1 MWSVGLDAADWEA
14 WRAME
19 AIHTSGRARLLGVS
33 NVSLEQLDFCAQQA
47 RVRPRFVQN
56 RCFAVRG
63 WDRDCRSCSA
73 NQIIY
78 QGFSLLTAN
87 GEASEDP
94 PGADCPASWPLDHS
108 DRISVRVDVGMLPLT
123 GTTSAEHMR
132 TDLDVFDFHLNKD
145 EIECIETL
153 VAA

>member
-1 MWSVGLDAADWEA
+1 
-14 WRAME
+14 ME

-33 NVSLEQLDFCAQQA
+33 NVSLEQLDLLCGQA

-63 WDRDCRSCSA
+63 WDRDVRAFCTA

-87 GEASEDP
+87 GEAL
-94 PGADCPASWPLDHS
+94 AHPALSQIARRHGRSIIQIVFRFAL
-108 DRISVRVDVGMLPLT
+108 DVGMLPLT
-123 GTTSAEHMR
+123 GTTNAEHMR

-153 VAA
+153 SGGVNGFRTLGR